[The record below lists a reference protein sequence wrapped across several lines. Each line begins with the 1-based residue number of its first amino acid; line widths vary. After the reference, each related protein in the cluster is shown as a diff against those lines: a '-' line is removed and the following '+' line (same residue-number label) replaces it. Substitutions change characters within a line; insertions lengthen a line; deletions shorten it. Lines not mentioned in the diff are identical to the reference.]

1 MTTLRCALALLLLTF
16 AACTD
21 VPLADRP
28 DIPSTFSIAAID
40 SKTGEIGVAV
50 QSKFLAVGAVVPWAR
65 AKVGAI
71 ATQAYANTTFGPE
84 GLALLE
90 KGVAPDEVLAKL
102 LGADPGRESRQ
113 VGIVSASG
121 LSAGFTGKECNEW
134 AGGVKGPGFCVQ
146 GNILASQAVV
156 KAMAR
161 VFQETKGELAERLL
175 AALEA
180 GQDAGGDRR
189 GQQSAALLVV
199 HEGWGFGGYDH
210 YRDVRVDDSK
220 EPIAELR
227 RLYVL
232 QSKIFPRPKK

>member
-1 MTTLRCALALLLLTF
+1 MIRPVVAFFLVTLT
-16 AACTD
+16 ACSE
-21 VPLADRP
+21 VPYADRP

-50 QSKFLAVGAVVPWAR
+50 QSKFLAVGAVVPWAK

-71 ATQAYANTTFGPE
+71 ATQAFANTTFGPD

-90 KGVAPDEVLAKL
+90 KGVEPDEVLTKL
-102 LGADPGRESRQ
+102 LAADTGREQRQ

-121 LSAGFTGKECNEW
+121 LSANFTGKECNEW
-134 AGGVKGPGFCVQ
+134 AGGLKGPGFCVQ

-161 VFQETKGELAERLL
+161 VFQETKGELAERLV

-180 GQDAGGDRR
+180 GQEAGGDRR

-199 HEGWGFGGYDH
+199 REGWGYGGFNDR
-210 YRDVRVDDSK
+210 YRDLRVDDNK

-227 RLYVL
+227 HLLVL
-232 QSKIFPRPKK
+232 QSKFAPRPKK